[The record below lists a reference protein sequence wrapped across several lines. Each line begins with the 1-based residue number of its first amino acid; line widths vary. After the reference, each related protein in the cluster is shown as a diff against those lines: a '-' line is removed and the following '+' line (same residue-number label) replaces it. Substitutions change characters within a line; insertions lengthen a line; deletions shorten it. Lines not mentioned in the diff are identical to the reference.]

1 MSQTGLETVYLKVE
15 TSFQSDGNNINVQ
28 KNNIGRPYMFYHL
41 LATIRL
47 QFLIRNET

>member
-28 KNNIGRPYMFYHL
+28 KNNIGRPYVLSFTSHNKV
-41 LATIRL
+41 TVS
-47 QFLIRNET
+47 NKG